1 MIFKKYVIS
10 TPFLA
15 DLKPSGKYL
24 MEDLHNIGGVPA
36 VMKYMLENDHLH
48 GDCLTVTGKLIKR

>member
-1 MIFKKYVIS
+1 MDK

-24 MEDLHNIGGVPA
+24 MEDLHNVGGVPA
-36 VMKYMLENDHLH
+36 VLKFMLEEGMLH
-48 GDCLTVTGKLIKR
+48 GDCLTVTGKTLAENLNRS